1 MKRKCRLLLTALLLV
16 ATTAWGQE
24 PDEAALD
31 SLRQRDDFVTA
42 SLLVSTPGEKAYSAY
57 GHCVVR
63 MECPTFDLDY
73 CFSFELYTD
82 DTPGD
87 YLRFFSGRTKAGF
100 QAHKTSEY
108 LQQCRHDGRGVTQWT
123 LSLNPRQ
130 KQELWRGLDENIM
143 EGMTQQFDYSYHNC
157 TSMSFWAV
165 GSQLQGERLVVK
177 AWPEVM
183 RQSVRD
189 MYTDYSRTAQWMQ
202 LGLQTIMGTEMDD
215 LKPMELYMVPEVVGD
230 VLRQTVIVAADGTER
245 PALLGEPVQLL
256 PATYVAQAAMA
267 LADGGVPP
275 GAARGARGHAGPVA
289 LRLAAHRPRVRRHAV
304 RCPGPGRRRTALFR
318 AGELHLRAPLELGA
332 PPSQPAAPAA
342 VALGPP
348 LEVGTARVACLRRGA
363 AALCRA
369 AALRHRP
376 APAGPPAPGT
386 GAMRQMRLAFKKTSL
401 NKL

>member
-130 KQELWRGLDENIM
+130 KQELWRRLDDSMM

-202 LGLQTIMGTEMDD
+202 LGLLTIMGTELDD

-256 PATYVAQAAMA
+256 PATYVARAAWLSPTVAFLLVLLVVLAVTLGQWRFGWQRAAHVCDGMLFGAQA
-267 LADGGVPP
+267 LAGVGLLYFVLVSCIFGLHWNWVLLLLNPLP
-275 GAARGARGHAGPVA
+275 LLLWLWGRRWRWAPRVW
-289 LRLAAHRPRVRRHAV
+289 LAYAVVLLLFAVLLPYVTDQLLPAHRLLALALCV
-304 RCPGPGRRRTALFR
+304 RCGSLSRKR
-318 AGELHLRAPLELGA
+318 A
-332 PPSQPAAPAA
+332 
-342 VALGPP
+342 
-348 LEVGTARVACLRRGA
+348 
-363 AALCRA
+363 
-369 AALRHRP
+369 
-376 APAGPPAPGT
+376 
-386 GAMRQMRLAFKKTSL
+386 
-401 NKL
+401 

>member
-1 MKRKCRLLLTALLLV
+1 MKRKCRLLLTAFLLV

-157 TSMSFWAV
+157 TSMSFRAV

-183 RQSVRD
+183 RQNVRD
-189 MYTDYSRTAQWMQ
+189 MYTDYSRTSQWMQ
-202 LGLQTIMGTEMDD
+202 LGMQTIMGTEVDD
-215 LKPMELYMVPEVVGD
+215 
-230 VLRQTVIVAADGTER
+230 
-245 PALLGEPVQLL
+245 L
-256 PATYVAQAAMA
+256 PATYVARAAWLSPTVAFLLGLLVVLAVTLGQWRFGWQRTAHVCDGMLFGAQA
-267 LADGGVPP
+267 LAGVGLLYFVLVSCIFGLHWNWVLLLLNPLP
-275 GAARGARGHAGPVA
+275 LLLWLWGRRWRWAPRVW
-289 LRLAAHRPRVRRHAV
+289 LAYAVVLLLFAVLLPYVTDQLLPAHRLLALALCV
-304 RCPGPGRRRTALFR
+304 RCGSLSRKR
-318 AGELHLRAPLELGA
+318 A
-332 PPSQPAAPAA
+332 
-342 VALGPP
+342 
-348 LEVGTARVACLRRGA
+348 
-363 AALCRA
+363 
-369 AALRHRP
+369 
-376 APAGPPAPGT
+376 
-386 GAMRQMRLAFKKTSL
+386 
-401 NKL
+401 